1 MAIIDHLHVAD
12 LFHRGATATTTKEKG
27 DALEKAICYVFS
39 RVPGMLIKK
48 TNRRNAFDTEEI
60 DIAFFNDREPT
71 GLPFVP
77 WIVLVE
83 CKNWQLPVGSE
94 SISWFD
100 RKISDRGLEFGI
112 LVAANGITGE
122 PGKLTDAHFIIAGA
136 LSKGRRIIVITRD
149 EILKLRDS
157 ADLVLMIKE
166 KLCEL
171 VVAGTITS

>member
-1 MAIIDHLHVAD
+1 MATIDHLHVAD

-27 DALEKAICYVFS
+27 DALEQLICYVFS
-39 RVPGMLIKK
+39 TVPGILIKK

-60 DIAFFNDREPT
+60 DIAFFNEREPG

-77 WIVLVE
+77 WIILVE
-83 CKNWQLPVGSE
+83 CKNWQSPVGSE

-100 RKISDRGLEFGI
+100 RKISDRGMEFGI
-112 LVAANGITGE
+112 LVAANGITGDAS
-122 PGKLTDAHFIIAGA
+122 KLTDAHFIIAGA

-149 EILKLRDS
+149 ELLRLRDS
-157 ADLVLMIKE
+157 AELVHMIKE

-171 VVAGTITS
+171 AVAGTIV